1 MPSARPTPA
10 REPGRAATGR
20 ASARPAAPE
29 IVVAYFGRRFAGPLL
44 ASRFRHGLARAGGG
58 AVRLETSPVRFA
70 LRMVRRRLR
79 RQAGGPVPSMMVLS
93 VMVHPALAV
102 LWPLVP
108 RDRRLYVIHDTT
120 PHPGRW
126 WDLRWRFIR
135 RLDRSLAAR
144 SGTVVALSEWAA
156 DDWRRHNAPDG
167 QRVVLV
173 PLPEMVGRAA
183 GRPMRPPELVG
194 LHEPYVLLFGRADR
208 YKGVR
213 ELWPHLER
221 WRAATGHP
229 VVVAGVGSGD
239 DVAAAAGGA
248 HDDSDVD
255 DPGIRVI
262 DRYLSEAE
270 IDWLARGDCV
280 LLLPYTSAT
289 QSGVLERFAIGPAV
303 PLGFA
308 VGGLAGQLASLHP
321 DLAVAPGRPDEL
333 LRRLDLLMADPALR
347 AELAQAKID
356 RVRALD
362 RRFVDALAELL
373 DPALAAGRPGQVIDL
388 VAGGQAATGVPR
400 AHPRSELVTDVEQA
414 PR

>member
-1 MPSARPTPA
+1 MPSAQPTSAPNY
-10 REPGRAATGR
+10 RRAAAG
-20 ASARPAAPE
+20 SARGPE

-70 LRMVRRRLR
+70 LRMVSRRLR
-79 RQAGGPVPSMMVLS
+79 RRAGGPVLSVPVLS

-108 RDRRLYVIHDTT
+108 RAQRLYVIHDTT

-126 WDLRWRFIR
+126 WDLRWRFIG

-144 SGTVVALSEWAA
+144 SGTVVALSTWSAE
-156 DDWRRHNAPDG
+156 DWERNHAPDG
-167 QRVVLV
+167 QRLVLV

-183 GRPMRPPELVG
+183 GRPTRPPELVG

-229 VVVAGVGSGD
+229 LVVAGVGSAAD
-239 DVAAAAGGA
+239 VPSEPSDADNVAADGRAAGAG
-248 HDDSDVD
+248 V
-255 DPGIRVI
+255 RVI

-270 IDWLARGDCV
+270 IDWLAGGDCV
-280 LLLPYTSAT
+280 LVLPYTSAT

-308 VGGLAGQLASLHP
+308 VGGLAEQLASLHP

-333 LRRLDLLMADPALR
+333 LRRLDMLMADPALR
-347 AELAQAKID
+347 AELAHAKIE
-356 RVRALD
+356 RARALD

-373 DPALAAGRPGQVIDL
+373 EPAPSAGRRGAGPVIDL
-388 VAGGQAATGVPR
+388 VADGQPATGTAVADAER
-400 AHPRSELVTDVEQA
+400 A